1 MVNLRASMF
10 ALCVAFLAHPGSR
23 DPAQAHDI
31 YTGVHGKDGQ
41 YCCSGDPL
49 TGDCSATS
57 YRERNGGYEFLTRE
71 GHWIPVPTDRI
82 TFLPIAGDPPS
93 DNPHH
98 AHLCYKTVSGPEVAS
113 DRLMTSDGQSIIFYC
128 AHIPPQSY

>member
-1 MVNLRASMF
+1 MIRTFRYAPWTEII
-10 ALCVAFLAHPGSR
+10 AAFLAGWRWSGTLPGH
-23 DPAQAHDI
+23 HDRWS
-31 YTGVHGKDGQ
+31 VLVEWPHD
-41 YCCSGDPL
+41 GDPL

-71 GHWIPVPTDRI
+71 GHWMPVPTDRI

-128 AHIPPQSY
+128 AHISPQSY